1 MAKIVAMTDGGQRSS
16 VTKPPVVVSKGIKK
30 KPQPIKGTA
39 VDRLTSVMETDGN
52 PGAGA
57 VGTDIRVNKS
67 TPQTPN
73 IPNVG
78 MPKITGVVPT
88 TSNSVTNP
96 VQSVTAPAAPQKTAQ
111 DMIQEMVEAQRNQRI
126 AELQAALEREMTGL
140 ETSYGDQRTSLDTA
154 KSTYITNLENALRET
169 MSHLDAE
176 QAKVQPYYYDARNQ
190 AASQSD
196 IGALNFAQYMASRGV
211 KGGAGGMPEI
221 YRQSALQGQIGALD
235 QAEAANL
242 AEIDRHRSL
251 TQGTHETNMANV
263 LNNYATEIAN
273 LEAMLA
279 RNKQGMQSAYEQDLA
294 AAQSGID
301 AQALQAYINQMN
313 TDRTFGLQ
321 EAELTGTYQGSPT
334 LQKQMWQA
342 DVEFKNKQLAIDQAY
357 KNGQLSLQRAAAA
370 RAANNAAYQKE
381 KDRLNRELQLEQ
393 WEHQKDMDIKGLE
406 LKRDELNAKT
416 ASAGSKDLS
425 GYMSRAID
433 LMDRGSDVGAYVSSL
448 PISTEEKNRI
458 AWGLGY

>member
-1 MAKIVAMTDGGQRSS
+1 MANKMVMMTDGGATKSKPNYRVIGPNVVEIPAQSKPNDRTATYTPPSS
-16 VTKPPVVVSKGIKK
+16 P
-30 KPQPIKGTA
+30 
-39 VDRLTSVMETDGN
+39 SV
-52 PGAGA
+52 
-57 VGTDIRVNKS
+57 
-67 TPQTPN
+67 PN
-73 IPNVG
+73 IPG
-78 MPKITGVVPT
+78 TSTPKVTGVVPT

-96 VQSVTAPAAPQKTAQ
+96 VQPTAAPAAPQQTAQ
-111 DMIQEMVEAQRNQRI
+111 DMIKQMVEAQRNQRI
-126 AELQAALEREMTGL
+126 AELQAALEREMSGL

-154 KSTYITNLENALRET
+154 KGTHITNLENALREAL
-169 MSHLDAE
+169 SHLDAE
-176 QAKVQPYYYDARNQ
+176 QGKVQPYYYDARNQ

-251 TQGTHETNMANV
+251 TQGTHETNMTNV

-273 LEAMLA
+273 LEQMLA
-279 RNKQGMQSAYEQDLA
+279 RNKQGMTSAYEQDLA

-334 LQKQMWQA
+334 LQKQMFQA
-342 DVEFKNKQLAIDQAY
+342 DMDFRNKQLAIDQAY

-370 RAANNAAYQKE
+370 RAANNAAYQRQ
-381 KDRLNRELQLEQ
+381 KDQLNEQFKQEQ
-393 WEHQKDMDIKGLE
+393 WQYQKDMDAKNLQF
-406 LKRDELNAKT
+406 KYDELGAKT

-448 PISTEEKNRI
+448 PISIEEKNRI